1 MDELLLQKEISAGY
15 DHINIVFPSDPS
27 YNADRIIANLRFS
40 YRPFAIAYCTSAAD
54 VVECIRLCNKYN
66 LGFRIR
72 SGGHQ
77 HEGMC
82 SADGIFLIDLSA
94 MSTIE
99 YGAGN
104 KTAWI
109 PAGIKLKYVYTQL
122 EALNRIIPGG
132 GCGTVCIGGLT
143 QGGGWG
149 PSARKLG
156 LTCDN
161 ILAAEIVLAS
171 GELVTATNDNE
182 YKDLFWAIKG
192 GGGGNF
198 GVVTKF
204 LFKLT
209 SINGTLTTFSICWG
223 KEHISAFVSKWVS
236 IASQLDDNLTTFCRL
251 SVVDSDTVD
260 HPSILLGG
268 QFYGTKADLLKIL
281 KPFYD
286 IAEPFSQSITPVVY
300 QEPGTAGQMNMVGQF
315 ASSNAD
321 LSSLL
326 QHAVPNAPKETC
338 DGPHPHKISST
349 FPTGKQDYEALV
361 NTIIDFLGKSKPF
374 PAANTYLSLHG
385 MGGQVKR
392 VPEGDSA
399 FPYKDK
405 DFLLQFQA
413 WWADAADP
421 DTSNYMNWI
430 ESFRTTLLPYTEGSF
445 INFPDVN
452 LVKNYHT
459 EQGRLELL
467 EYYYAQNLTLLRR
480 IKYKYDKGN
489 LFSFGMSIPPMKHGG
504 N

>member
-1 MDELLLQKEISAGY
+1 MDDLLLQQEILQSY
-15 DHINIVFPSDPS
+15 ENVEIIFPSDEA
-27 YNADRIIANLRFS
+27 YNKDRIIANLRFN
-40 YRPFAIAYCTSAAD
+40 YRPFAIAYCKNASD
-54 VVECIRLCNKYN
+54 VVECINLCNKFN

-82 SADGIFLIDLSA
+82 SADNIFMIDLSK
-94 MSTIE
+94 MNIIE
-99 YGAGN
+99 YGVDN

-109 PAGIKLKYVYTQL
+109 PAGIGLQYVYKQL
-122 EALNRIIPGG
+122 ELKNRIIPGG
-132 GCGTVCIGGLT
+132 GCGSVAIGGLT

-161 ILAAEIVLAS
+161 IIQAEIVLAN
-171 GELVTATNDNE
+171 GDLKIATKDNE

-198 GVVTKF
+198 GVVTRF

-209 SINGTLTTFSICWG
+209 SLNGTLTTFSILWT
-223 KEHISAFVSKWVS
+223 KKDMKAFVSKWVN

-251 SVVDSDTVD
+251 SVVDKDTID
-260 HPSILLGG
+260 KPSILLGG
-268 QFYGTKADLLKIL
+268 QFYGTKDDLLTLL

-286 IAEPFSQSITPVVY
+286 ISKPFHENITPVIY
-300 QEPGTAGQMNMVGQF
+300 PKAETAGYGVAQL
-315 ASSNAD
+315 SESNTELA
-321 LSSLL
+321 SLL

-349 FPTGKQDYEALV
+349 FPTGKQDYEVLV
-361 NTIIDFLGKSKPF
+361 NTMVDFLTKSKPF

-385 MGGQVKR
+385 MGGEIKR
-392 VPEGDSA
+392 IPENDNA
-399 FPYKDK
+399 FPYKNK

-413 WWADAADP
+413 WWADPADP
-421 DTSNYMNWI
+421 NTTSYMNWI
-430 ESFRTTLLPYTEGSF
+430 ENFRETLLPYTEGSF

-452 LVKNYHT
+452 LVKNYKTKEGLLQLLKFFYAHNLNPL
-459 EQGRLELL
+459 RL
-467 EYYYAQNLTLLRR
+467 
-480 IKYKYDKGN
+480 IKDKYDKGN
-489 LFSFGMSIPPMKHGG
+489 LFSFGMSLPSMKD
-504 N
+504 